1 MKLMDEAVAPDPSI
15 VAGESAVAGLAGL
28 VAAQQKPDVAKAMQ
42 IDEKSVV
49 LLFRHRRRHRSG
61 TLRNTGGPS
70 CRPYSLVGPH
80 L

>member
-1 MKLMDEAVAPDPSI
+1 MDEAVAPDPSI

-49 LLFRHRRRHRSG
+49 LLFG
-61 TLRNTGGPS
+61 TEGATDPELYET
-70 CRPYSLVGPH
+70 LVGHPAAH
-80 L
+80 IPS